1 MSDLTPEDT
10 GSARIAYVGSYTR
23 PAEGGSGNGTDGIS
37 VYAVD
42 PETGALTLSQVVP
55 QVNPS
60 WVTLDP
66 GQRFLY
72 ASIETDDYEGEASGG
87 MAAYAV
93 DPETGHLTF
102 INEQSSGGNYPCH
115 QSVDPSGRF
124 LVAANYG
131 GPFVV
136 FPIRA
141 DGGLDP
147 VSFVWQNDG
156 AGPHPNQ
163 EMSHPHCALF
173 TPDGRFV
180 ATADLGVDAVQIFRL
195 ADDGTLHL
203 ESMALLAEGAGPRHL
218 AFSPDA
224 SVLYVVN
231 ELNATVTAL
240 AYNHDTGEL
249 GGELQTI
256 SMTPDDFTD
265 TRSAAEIIM
274 HPSGRVLYASNR
286 EETPSVSPL
295 ASSIVAYRV
304 DEETGELALAG
315 YTFEGI
321 DVPRGFAIDPTGT
334 WLYVASQKGH
344 DLRQYVI
351 DGETGALTPTGELL
365 PTPSPVHVLFME

>member
-1 MSDLTPEDT
+1 MNESEIT
-10 GSARIAYVGSYTR
+10 GPARIAYVGSYTR

-42 PETGALTLSQVVP
+42 PDSGALTLSQVVP

-66 GQRFLY
+66 EQRFLY
-72 ASIETDDYEGEASGG
+72 ASIETDAYEGEASGG

-93 DPETGHLTF
+93 NPETGQLTY

-124 LVAANYG
+124 LVTANYG

-136 FPIRA
+136 FPIRE

-147 VSFVWQNDG
+147 VCFVWQNEGD
-156 AGPHPNQ
+156 GPHANQ
-163 EMSHPHCALF
+163 EMSHPHCALI
-173 TPDGRFV
+173 TPDGRFI

-195 ADDGTLHL
+195 DDDGTLNQ
-203 ESMALLAEGAGPRHL
+203 ESMTLLPERSGPRHL

-224 SVLYVVN
+224 SVLYVAN

-240 AYNHDTGEL
+240 AYDAETGDL
-249 GGELQTI
+249 GDEIQTI
-256 SMTPDDFTD
+256 SMVPDDFAD
-265 TRSAAEIIM
+265 ERSAAEIAM
-274 HPSGRVLYASNR
+274 HPSGRFLYATNR
-286 EETPSVSPL
+286 EVSPSASPL
-295 ASSIVAYRV
+295 ASSIVAYAV
-304 DEETGELALAG
+304 DEETGELTRLG
-315 YTFEGI
+315 HTFEGI
-321 DVPRGFAIDPTGT
+321 DVPRGMAIDPTGT
-334 WLYVASQKGH
+334 WLYVAGQNGH

-351 DGETGALTPTGELL
+351 DAETGALTPTGEVLQS
-365 PTPSPVHVLFME
+365 PSPVSVLFME

>member
-1 MSDLTPEDT
+1 MSESGIT
-10 GSARIAYVGSYTR
+10 GPARIAYVGSYTR

-37 VYAVD
+37 VYAVN
-42 PETGALTLSQVVP
+42 PEDGALTLIQVVP

-66 GQRFLY
+66 EQRFLY

-93 DPETGHLTF
+93 DPETGKLTY
-102 INEQSSGGNYPCH
+102 INEQSSDGNYPCH

-124 LVAANYG
+124 LVTANYG

-136 FPIRA
+136 FPIRE

-156 AGPHPNQ
+156 TGPHANQ

-173 TPDGRFV
+173 TPDGRFL

-195 ADDGTLHL
+195 DDDGTLHL

-224 SVLYVVN
+224 SVLYVAN

-240 AYNHDTGEL
+240 AYDPNTGEL
-249 GGELQTI
+249 GEEIQTI
-256 SMTPDDFTD
+256 SMVPDDFTD
-265 TRSAAEIIM
+265 GRSAAEIVM
-274 HPSGRVLYASNR
+274 HPSGRFLYASNR
-286 EETPSVSPL
+286 EDSPSTSPL
-295 ASSIVAYRV
+295 ASSIVAYAV
-304 DEETGELALAG
+304 DEETGELTLLG
-315 YTFEGI
+315 HTFEGL
-321 DVPRGFAIDPTGT
+321 DVPRGFDIDPTGT
-334 WLYVASQKGH
+334 WLYVAGQEGH
-344 DLRQYVI
+344 DLRQYLI
-351 DGETGALTPTGELL
+351 DEETGALTPTGEVLQ
-365 PTPSPVHVLFME
+365 TPSPVSVLFME